1 MLSIITSLYRSELH
15 LSHFLTHVEKV
26 HKKLEESNIPFE
38 HIIIANDIIPEEENL
53 LSSTALHF
61 ILHKVPRESVYA
73 SWNRGVRESKGLYI
87 SFWNVDD
94 IRFYESFIEGK
105 NTLNSGYDATYFS
118 FIYKRYIEVFGI
130 PVLIKR
136 TVTNPQEYDAAIFR
150 TTFPVGPFFMV
161 KKNVFEKNG
170 YFDETFK
177 IAGDFD
183 WWSRLACTDIKVK
196 KTNTLGGIFTNNGK
210 TLSGSKNT
218 LHKEENRRI
227 ISKTIL

>member
-1 MLSIITSLYRSELH
+1 MISIITSLYRSEPH
-15 LSHFLTHVEKV
+15 LPHFLKYVSKI
-26 HKKLEESNIPFE
+26 HKNLEANGVVFE
-38 HIIIANDIIPEEENL
+38 HIIIANDITPEEENL
-53 LSSTALHF
+53 LSNTTLHF

-105 NTLNSGYDATYFS
+105 NTLDSGYDATYFS
-118 FIYKRYIEVFGI
+118 FIYKRYIEIFGI
-130 PVLIKR
+130 PFLVKR
-136 TVTNPQEYDAAIFR
+136 TTVTPQEYEAVVFR

-161 KKNVFEKNG
+161 KKSVFENNG
-170 YFDETFK
+170 YFDETYK

-183 WWSRLACTDIKVK
+183 WWSRLAHTDISVK

-210 TLSGSKNT
+210 TLSGSKSA
-218 LHKEENRRI
+218 LQQEENKRI
-227 ISKTIL
+227 ISKATV